1 MITQRKKKMN
11 KIFVKTREQLDDLIN
26 DSALTWEG
34 LKMKTNADYK
44 NVTDW
49 MAQFGAKPKTK
60 NVYITKGKTMNA
72 LEGLTGS
79 NAYPD
84 DLSII
89 SFKLS
94 EIENAM
100 ALAIPRFS
108 VQGRWMDDIVENNR
122 RREER

>member
-1 MITQRKKKMN
+1 MKK
-11 KIFVKTREQLDDLIN
+11 ILVKTREQLDDLIK

-34 LKMKTNADYK
+34 LKMKTKADYES
-44 NVTDW
+44 VTNW
-49 MAQFGAKPKTK
+49 MAQFGAKPKTE
-60 NVYITKGKTMNA
+60 NVYITEGKTMNA

-84 DLSII
+84 DLSIV

-94 EIENAM
+94 EIENWKTLVM
-100 ALAIPRFS
+100 PRFS

-122 RREER
+122 RREGR

>member
-1 MITQRKKKMN
+1 MN
-11 KIFVKTREQLDDLIN
+11 KIFVKTREQLDDLIK

-34 LKMKTNADYK
+34 LKMDTEDDYK
-44 NVTDW
+44 QVTDW
-49 MAQFGAKPKTK
+49 MRARGADPKTK
-60 NVYITKGKTMNA
+60 NVYITTGKTMNA

-84 DLSII
+84 DLSIV

-100 ALAIPRFS
+100 KLTLARFE
-108 VQGRWMDDIVENNR
+108 VGGRWMDDIVDNNR
-122 RREER
+122 NREEH

>member
-1 MITQRKKKMN
+1 MN
-11 KIFVKTREQLDDLIN
+11 KILVTTREQLDDLIN

-34 LKMKTNADYK
+34 LKMDTEENYK
-44 NVTDW
+44 QVTDW
-49 MAQFGAKPKTK
+49 MRKHGAKPKTE
-60 NVYITKGKTMNA
+60 NVYITEGKTMNE
-72 LEGLTGS
+72 LEGLTGD

-84 DLSII
+84 DLSIV

>member
-1 MITQRKKKMN
+1 MKK
-11 KIFVKTREQLDDLIN
+11 ILVKTREQLDDLIK

-34 LKMKTNADYK
+34 LKMKTDADYED
-44 NVTDW
+44 VTKW
-49 MAQFGAKPKTK
+49 MAQFGAKPKTD
-60 NVYITKGKTMNA
+60 NVYITEGKTMNA
-72 LEGLTGS
+72 LEGLMGS

-84 DLSII
+84 DLSIV

-122 RREER
+122 RREEEH

>member
-1 MITQRKKKMN
+1 MN
-11 KIFVKTREQLDDLIN
+11 KILVTTREALDELIN

-34 LKMKTNADYK
+34 LKMDTENDYK
-44 NVTDW
+44 QVTDW
-49 MAQFGAKPKTK
+49 MREHGANPKTE
-60 NVYITKGKTMNA
+60 NVYITMGKTMNA

-84 DLSII
+84 DLSIV

-100 ALAIPRFS
+100 KLTLARFE
-108 VQGRWMDDIVENNR
+108 VGGRWMDDIVDNNR
-122 RREER
+122 RREEEKR

>member
-1 MITQRKKKMN
+1 MKK
-11 KIFVKTREQLDDLIN
+11 ILVKTREQLDDLIN

-34 LKMKTNADYK
+34 LKMKTEKDYK
-44 NVTDW
+44 QVTDW
-49 MAQFGAKPKTK
+49 MRQNGATPKTE
-60 NVYITKGKTMNA
+60 NVYITEGKTMNA

-84 DLSII
+84 DLSIV

-100 ALAIPRFS
+100 ALAIPRFQ
-108 VQGRWMDDIVENNR
+108 VGGRWMDDIVENNR
-122 RREER
+122 SREDR

>member
-1 MITQRKKKMN
+1 MK
-11 KIFVKTREQLDDLIN
+11 KIFVNTREQLDELIA
-26 DSALTWEG
+26 DSSLTWEG
-34 LKMKTNADYK
+34 LIVDSDDAYK
-44 NVTDW
+44 QVTDW
-49 MAQFGAKPKTK
+49 MAEHGAKPKTD
-60 NVYITKGKTMNA
+60 NVYITTGKTMNA

-79 NAYPD
+79 NAYPN
-84 DLSII
+84 DLSIV

-122 RREER
+122 RREGR

>member
-1 MITQRKKKMN
+1 MN
-11 KIFVKTREQLDDLIN
+11 KILVKTREQLDDLIK

-34 LKMKTNADYK
+34 LKMETNADYRE
-44 NVTDW
+44 VTKW
-49 MAQFGAKPKTK
+49 MVKHGAKPKTE
-60 NVYITKGKTMNA
+60 NVYITEGKTMNA

-84 DLSII
+84 DLSIV

-100 ALAIPRFS
+100 ALAIPRFD
-108 VQGRWMDDIVENNR
+108 VGGRWMDDIVHNNR
-122 RREER
+122 EREDHEY